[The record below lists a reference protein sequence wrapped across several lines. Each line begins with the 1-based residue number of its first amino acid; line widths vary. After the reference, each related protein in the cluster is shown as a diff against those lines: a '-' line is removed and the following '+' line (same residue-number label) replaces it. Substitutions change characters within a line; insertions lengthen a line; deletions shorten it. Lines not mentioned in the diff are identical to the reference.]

1 MMGRERIGSL
11 TTAEDFEAWLQKWL
25 NAYCNSTTRSMSD
38 EQARYPLREGVVRVK
53 DVPGKPGTYSCN
65 VHLCPQYQFD
75 EVAAAFR
82 LVTELAPAA

>member
-1 MMGRERIGSL
+1 L
-11 TTAEDFEAWLQKWL
+11 LQNWL
-25 NAYCNSTTRSMSD
+25 NGYCNASTRSLSD
-38 EQARYPLREGVVRVK
+38 EQARYPLREGLVRVK

-82 LVTELAPAA
+82 LVTEISPAA